1 MYKAVQL
8 AAVGGPQN
16 LALRQLSRK
25 LPKAGEV
32 TVKVAACA
40 VAYRDILDRK
50 GAFKFIRLPAVLGHE
65 FSGTIVEVGDRATGR
80 AAVGDPVVSL
90 HWDQDA
96 AWPSPLKSGGA
107 VDTMFGISCD
117 GGYAEYVTCPVGSL
131 AAAPTHLPLEP
142 ASCVVST
149 FGTVWWGAVARGGLK
164 SGQRVLVTGA
174 SGGVGSAA
182 VAIAKALGCH
192 VTGVSSSEA
201 KRTYLQELG
210 CDDVLVTDDQ
220 ARFKAGNMDC
230 VIESVGGPTFASSLR
245 ATKPGGSIILLGNV
259 ENSVSELPLG
269 YCILNSIRIIGS
281 DSILRSE
288 LETGLL
294 PFMAKHNLRPTIQH
308 VMALEDACRAHEM
321 LEARQVSGR
330 IILIPSVEGKKE

>member
-8 AAVGGPQN
+8 AAVGGPKN
-16 LALRQLSRK
+16 LVIGQVSRRA
-25 LPKAGEV
+25 PGPGEV
-32 TVKVAACA
+32 TLKVAACA
-40 VAYRDILDRK
+40 VAYRDVLDRK

-65 FSGTIVEVGDRATGR
+65 FSGTVVAVGPMAGDRV
-80 AAVGDPVVSL
+80 AVGDPLVSL
-90 HWDQDA
+90 HWNQDA
-96 AWPSPLKSGGA
+96 AWPSPLKAGGA

-117 GGYAEYVTCPVGSL
+117 GGYAEYVTCPAGSL
-131 AAAPTHLPLEP
+131 AKAPTHIPLTE
-142 ASCVVST
+142 AACVVST

-164 SGQRVLVTGA
+164 AGQRVLVTGA

-192 VTGVSSSEA
+192 VTGVSTSAAKKPYLEA
-201 KRTYLQELG
+201 LG
-210 CDDVLVTDDQ
+210 CDEVLVTDAQ
-220 ARFKAGNMDC
+220 ARYKASGIDC

-245 ATKPGGSIILLGNV
+245 ATKPGGSIVLLGNV

-269 YCILNSIRIIGS
+269 YCILNSITIVGS

-288 LETGLL
+288 LESNLL
-294 PFMAKHNLRPTIQH
+294 PFMGKHQLRPTIQH
-308 VMALEDACRAHEM
+308 VMPLEEASRAHEM

-330 IILIPSVEGKKE
+330 ILLVPSVETSRE